1 MALTRE
7 ILLFAVLLSIYP
19 DPYIHPIR
27 GVGEMHAN
35 MKVKFYYKILL
46 LKFWHSLLIVG
57 IFVVGF
63 MG

>member
-46 LKFWHSLLIVG
+46 LKFLKTKKNYRKLTSP
-57 IFVVGF
+57 FS
-63 MG
+63 